1 MKIALYILS
10 IVLTGLLALSIVG
23 CGDEPLTTEMDT
35 IVEIVT
41 EPPIQE
47 PIAPQPTKPVV
58 PQPTDPVQQQT
69 GFIVISIEPTPI
81 ASPSIG
87 RQLTINIRINN
98 LTRSFTGYRIG
109 VDFDPTALRFV
120 KAQSRA
126 DTHRNNNTL
135 EVIPSVSNVNT
146 NTDGTHRVNLEAET
160 KGGEAFAQNGT
171 LVTVT
176 FEVVAV
182 KSSTIQLSDVD
193 IYYLFTGTQSNINV
207 VNVPIS
213 LKTATVDGK
222 VYVPK

>member
-1 MKIALYILS
+1 MKLVINILS
-10 IVLTGLLALSIVG
+10 IVLTGVLVLSMSG
-23 CGDEPLTTEMDT
+23 CGDETLTTEMDA
-35 IVEIVT
+35 VVNIVT

-47 PIAPQPTKPVV
+47 PIAPPTQPVT
-58 PQPTDPVQQQT
+58 PQPTEPVQQQT
-69 GFIVISIEPTPI
+69 GFIVLSIEPTRI

-87 RQLTINIRINN
+87 RQLTIDIRINN
-98 LTRSFTGYRIG
+98 LTRAFTGYRVG
-109 VDFDPTALRFV
+109 VDFDPTALKFV
-120 KAQSRA
+120 KAQPRT

-135 EVIPSVSNVNT
+135 EVIPSVSSIDM

-160 KGGEAFAQNGT
+160 KDGEAFAQNGT

-193 IYYLFTGTQSNINV
+193 IYYLFTGRQGNINV
-207 VNVPIS
+207 VDVPIS
-213 LKTATVDGK
+213 LKTAIVDGK

>member
-1 MKIALYILS
+1 MKIVFYILS
-10 IVLTGLLALSIVG
+10 IVLSGLLVFSMSG
-23 CGDEPLTTEMDT
+23 CGDEPLATEMGA
-35 IVEIVT
+35 IVNIVT
-41 EPPIQE
+41 EPPIEE
-47 PIAPQPTKPVV
+47 PIAPPTQPVT
-58 PQPTDPVQQQT
+58 PQPTGPVQQQT
-69 GFIVISIEPTPI
+69 GFIVISIEPTRI

-98 LTRSFTGYRIG
+98 LTRSFAGYRVG

-120 KAQSRA
+120 KAQPRT

-135 EVIPSVSNVNT
+135 EVIPSVSSVNM

-171 LVTVT
+171 LATVT
-176 FEVVAV
+176 FEVLAV
-182 KSSTIQLSDVD
+182 KPSTIQLSDVD
-193 IYYLFTGTQSNINV
+193 IYYLFTGRQGNINV

-222 VYVPK
+222 IYVPK

>member
-1 MKIALYILS
+1 MKIVLYTLS
-10 IVLTGLLALSIVG
+10 IVLTGLFALSISG
-23 CGDEPLTTEMDT
+23 CGDEPLTTGMDT
-35 IVEIVT
+35 VVDIVT
-41 EPPIQE
+41 EPPIKE
-47 PIAPQPTKPVV
+47 PITSPTQPVT

-69 GFIVISIEPTPI
+69 GFIVMSIEPTRI

-87 RQLTINIRINN
+87 RQLTVDIRISN

-109 VDFDPTALRFV
+109 VDFDPTAFRFV
-120 KAQSRA
+120 KAQPRA

-171 LVTVT
+171 LATVT

-182 KSSTIQLSDVD
+182 KSSTIQLNDVD
-193 IYYLFTGTQSNINV
+193 IYYLFTGRQGNINV

-213 LKTATVDGK
+213 LQTATVDGEI
-222 VYVPK
+222 YVP